1 MKKLVLTAIL
11 FTGLLSMEVVDAQSN
26 KAPAIDYHQTAKTKF
41 AEANGTRYAYRILGD
56 KTGTPLVLL
65 PGSFFNMDEWDP
77 AITNGLARE
86 YKVVLFDNKGVGAT
100 NGKTPDNIPDM
111 AKDAI
116 AFIKV
121 MGYSKVNLMGWSM
134 GGMIAQQIV
143 LTEPQLVN
151 KIILIGTG
159 PKGALGLSEVGARV
173 TEVSKLS
180 PPDQLMHLLFTQSD
194 NSKQLGQLA
203 LGRMFKRQ
211 VDRDPETTNETNIA
225 QITAVTAW
233 AQPNAGALDEL
244 KSVKQ
249 PALIVGGRN
258 DILVQDAN
266 FFNLYQNLPNARL
279 SLYPDAGHG
288 SILQYP
294 DLFLHDAVPF
304 LASK

>member
-1 MKKLVLTAIL
+1 MKKLILTAIL
-11 FTGLLSMEVVDAQSN
+11 FTGLLNMGVIDAQSN
-26 KAPAIDYHQTAKTKF
+26 KAPIIDYHQAAKTKF
-41 AEANGTRYAYRILGD
+41 VEANGTRYAYRILGD

-77 AITNGLARE
+77 AVTNGLASQ

-100 NGKTPDNIPDM
+100 NGKTPDSIPDM

-116 AFIKV
+116 AFIKA
-121 MGYSKVNLMGWSM
+121 MGYNKVNLMGWSM
-134 GGMIAQQIV
+134 GGMITQQIV

-225 QITAVTAW
+225 QVIAVTAW

-249 PALIVGGRN
+249 PALIIGGRN

-266 FFNLYQNLPNARL
+266 FFNLYQNLANAQL

-294 DLFLHDAVPF
+294 DLFLRDAVPF